1 MLNVIR
7 QYSDLIASWR
17 VLLHEQDGSYARFKL
32 EIDLHDGSK
41 LHIKDYYFADGRKYA
56 FHWSDANGKLKIRWD
71 DAQHWRK
78 VPTFP
83 HHKHVGD
90 EGNVDPSV
98 EVTFADVLEYIRKKQ
113 SSSENDESK

>member
-1 MLNVIR
+1 VLNVIR

-32 EIDLHDGSK
+32 EIDFHDGSK
-41 LHIKDYYFADGRKYA
+41 LHVKDYYFADGRKYA

-71 DAQHWRK
+71 NAQHWRK

-90 EGNVDPSV
+90 EGNVVTSV
-98 EVTFADVLEYIRKKQ
+98 EVTLADVLEYIRQ
-113 SSSENDESK
+113 NLSSSKNNSE